1 MVTSPSSSRVPLPWW
16 PPDPDAPLGLD
27 RARELVDALKPII
40 APVVDAAESDVRARV
55 GYPIDVSRS
64 AESVGVLATRSLAA
78 EMTSLCLGIV
88 YQTDANPAAS
98 ASIQLLRDGTVT
110 WRRER

>member
-1 MVTSPSSSRVPLPWW
+1 MVTSPSSPRISLPWW

-27 RARELVDALKPII
+27 RARALVAALKPIVGQ
-40 APVVDAAESDVRARV
+40 VVDLAESDVRARA
-55 GYPIDVSRS
+55 GYPINVSRS
-64 AESVGVLATRSLAA
+64 AESVSVLATRSLAA

-88 YQTDANPAAS
+88 YQTDVNPAAS